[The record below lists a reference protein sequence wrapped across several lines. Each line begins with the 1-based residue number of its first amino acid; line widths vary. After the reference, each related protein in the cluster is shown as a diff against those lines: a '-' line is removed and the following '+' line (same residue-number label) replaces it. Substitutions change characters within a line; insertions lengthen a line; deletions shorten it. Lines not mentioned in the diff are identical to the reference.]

1 MTVSTFPTGTGEAS
15 RSLLRDG
22 SFVRVCA
29 GLTISAA
36 GDQLFPIAVAVWIL
50 TQRGDGPA
58 ALGALFAVRAVATS
72 LLLVVGGVFS
82 DRLPPRLQMIG
93 SQVVL
98 CATVAT
104 LAILPRDAPLLVIL
118 VLFVVAGAGDAF
130 FGPAYQTYLVDL
142 AGPARLESANSASTL
157 ARRMAGLFGPAL
169 GGLLV
174 ATVGIHITLL
184 VDAASFIVSAALVA
198 STRRVQ
204 EEPTVRAPANAR
216 MLLREAYE
224 GLSLTTRTRWIRAV
238 LLSDLSQTFFAV
250 APWFVLLPIVL
261 IPHGTTYYAV
271 TLSAFAA
278 GGLVGAATP
287 LKWKPRAIGRA
298 ALLSQSL
305 FVIPLVALAFDLP
318 LPLIAVASI
327 VGGFGADLGSVLF
340 ITGLQRG
347 VPRQTLGRVMA
358 LTQIGSV
365 ALMPAGFALAGALV
379 RPLGAEPILLTG
391 VAVVVIATAA
401 ALRVPGVPH
410 MAPPNNPPGSSGCV
424 R

>member
-1 MTVSTFPTGTGEAS
+1 VIAGASETGAGETRA
-15 RSLLRDG
+15 SLLRDG
-22 SFVRVCA
+22 SFIRVCA
-29 GLTISAA
+29 GQSISAV

-72 LLLVVGGVFS
+72 LLLVMGGVFS
-82 DRLPPRLQMIG
+82 DRLPPRLQMVG
-93 SQVVL
+93 SQLVL

-104 LAILPRDAPLLVIL
+104 LAVIPRDAPLLVIL
-118 VLFVVAGAGDAF
+118 LLFIVAGAGDAF

-142 AGPARLESANSASTL
+142 AGPARLESANSVSTL

-174 ATVGIHITLL
+174 ATVGIHVTLL
-184 VDAASFIVSAALVA
+184 VDAVSFAVSAALVA

-204 EEPTVRAPANAR
+204 EGRKVQGPTNAR
-216 MLLREAYE
+216 ALLREAHE

-238 LLSDLSQTFFAV
+238 LLSDLSQTFLAV

-261 IPHGTTYYAV
+261 VPHGTAHYAV

-278 GGLVGAATP
+278 GGLLGAATP

-305 FVIPLVALAFDLP
+305 FALPLAALAFELP
-318 LPLIAVASI
+318 LAVIAAAAI
-327 VGGFGADLGSVLF
+327 VGGYGADLGAVLF

-347 VPRQTLGRVMA
+347 VPRQALGRVMA

-365 ALMPAGFALAGALV
+365 ALMPAGYALAGALAQPV
-379 RPLGAEPILLTG
+379 GVEPILLTG
-391 VAVVVIATAA
+391 VAVVVVATTA
-401 ALRVPGVPH
+401 ALRIPGVAH
-410 MAPPNNPPGSSGCV
+410 MAQPNNQPGPA
-424 R
+424 